1 MRREKV
7 LVVDDEEMPAGHEW
21 VKVQHDTGNVVLFVA
36 RSALAR
42 ISKAGLKSREGLS
55 LPV

>member
-1 MRREKV
+1 MRRGKV